1 MSLRIA
7 ESQAGEIQL
16 LLYWRSLWYPSAA
29 QDTLPAGGRVGQSL
43 ATPCA
48 ADGEF
53 DRVFLELMIAQHRA
67 AIMLAQRALILAE
80 HSEILD
86 FARTIID
93 ARGAEI
99 AMMTGWL
106 TEMNVTQPVG
116 T

>member
-1 MSLRIA
+1 
-7 ESQAGEIQL
+7 
-16 LLYWRSLWYPSAA
+16 
-29 QDTLPAGGRVGQSL
+29 
-43 ATPCA
+43 
-48 ADGEF
+48 
-53 DRVFLELMIAQHRA
+53 
-67 AIMLAQRALILAE
+67 MLAQRALILAE

-106 TEMNVTQPVG
+106 TEMDMTQPAG